1 MEGASMSNDTW
12 AIVLATFMGPIFA
25 VWISLWREGRNE
37 RQNRRFYIF
46 RTLMATRKIAMS
58 REQVDALNLVE
69 TEFHGASNVQA
80 AYAAYLAH
88 LYTDTNAS
96 NWDEGRQ
103 DHLARVLHHMSVE
116 LRMPLSE
123 ASLRKGGYS
132 PRGWTIVNEIE
143 QYLHDVAMN
152 KTSIPM
158 RIVDAPPLPAE
169 RGGSSAPANATP
181 PIFGS
186 R

>member
-1 MEGASMSNDTW
+1 MSNDTW
-12 AIVLATFMGPIFA
+12 AIVFATFMGPIFA
-25 VWISLWREGRNE
+25 VWLSRWREARND

-69 TEFHGASNVQA
+69 TEFHSVPNVQA
-80 AYAAYLAH
+80 AYAAYVAH
-88 LYTDTNAS
+88 LYTDANS
-96 NWDEGRQ
+96 PNWDEDRQ

-123 ASLRKGGYS
+123 ASLRRGGYS
-132 PRGWTIVNEIE
+132 PRGWTIVSEIE

-152 KTSIPM
+152 RNSIPM
-158 RIVDAPPLPAE
+158 RIVGTPPHPAE
-169 RGGSSAPANATP
+169 QAGP
-181 PIFGS
+181 S